1 MTETTNDEHAEQA
14 DHGGSVATDT
24 PPADRVVTDAHT
36 PDEHADH
43 GWPDRK
49 YIWLAVFL
57 AVVTAAE
64 IYAHSVDW
72 LGPAFVPAMIIMMVI
87 KFAAVVLFFMHLKF
101 DSPIFGWLFYSGL
114 ALAVVVY
121 IAFLLTFQFFEF

>member
-1 MTETTNDEHAEQA
+1 MTETTNDETNEPTDDGA
-14 DHGGSVATDT
+14 VATDA
-24 PPADRVVTDAHT
+24 PPADRTVEERHDA
-36 PDEHADH
+36 DGHAEH

-57 AVVTAAE
+57 AAVTAAE

-72 LGPAFVPAMIIMMVI
+72 IGPFFVPAMIIMMVI

-101 DSPIFGWLFYSGL
+101 DSPIFSWLFYAGL
-114 ALAVVVY
+114 FLAVAVY
-121 IAFLLTFQFFEF
+121 VGFLLTFQFFGF

>member
-1 MTETTNDEHAEQA
+1 MTETPHDEHLDPA
-14 DHGGSVATDT
+14 DTGAVAVEDL
-24 PPADRVVTDAHT
+24 PADRTVEERHDA
-36 PDEHADH
+36 DGHADH

-57 AVVTAAE
+57 AFVTAAE

-72 LGPAFVPAMIIMMVI
+72 LGPAFVPAMIIMMAI
-87 KFAAVVLFFMHLKF
+87 KFAAVVLFFMHLRF

-114 ALAVVVY
+114 ALAVAVY
-121 IAFLLTFQFFEF
+121 IGFLLTFQFFEF